1 MNNEF
6 DVTTYNK
13 ALVAAL
19 RSTNLADLRA
29 FAETWGNKLGNR
41 GLRQLARA
49 GDDVLERRR
58 WLMIR
63 DRPDLADLHP
73 EAEEWLASHPSTPN
87 ES

>member
-1 MNNEF
+1 MSSEF
-6 DVTTYNK
+6 DVSSYNQ

-19 RSTNLADLRA
+19 RSSSLADLRA

-49 GDDVLERRR
+49 SEDVLERRR

-63 DRPDLADLHP
+63 DRPDLADLHAA
-73 EAEEWLASHPSTPN
+73 AEEWLATHPSPPI
-87 ES
+87 EP

>member
-6 DVTTYNK
+6 DVAAYNK
-13 ALVAAL
+13 ALVEAL
-19 RSTNLADLRA
+19 RSPNLADLRA

-41 GLRQLARA
+41 GLRQLAQA
-49 GDDVLERRR
+49 NEAVLERRR

-73 EAEEWLASHPSTPN
+73 AAERWLASHPAISN
-87 ES
+87 EK